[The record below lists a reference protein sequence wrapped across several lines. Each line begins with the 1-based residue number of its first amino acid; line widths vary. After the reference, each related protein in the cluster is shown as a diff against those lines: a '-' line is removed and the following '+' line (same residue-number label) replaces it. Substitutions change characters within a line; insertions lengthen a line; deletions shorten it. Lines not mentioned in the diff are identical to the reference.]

1 MTGEPRTRF
10 LDGLLGLF
18 GRAPRVRAREL
29 PNLADALLSG
39 RGEASGIALAHQLL
53 TTYSGLDLEE
63 KQWFLDVLAE
73 RFGVEPARVD
83 RAIEEYR
90 RDPGPRTAA
99 GLHRAAE
106 PRRQELI
113 RRLNAAPGGTLALIR
128 MREDVLQEATEL
140 EAMRAV
146 DADFVHLFS
155 SWFNSGFLVLERIDW
170 STPARILQKIIQYE
184 AVHAITSWEDLQRRL
199 DPSDRRCFAFFHPR
213 LSGEPLI
220 FVEVA
225 LTSAIPEAIAPLLS
239 DSRAPADVER
249 ATTAVFYSISN
260 CQPGLRG
267 VSLGNF
273 LIKQVIDE
281 LRRELPA
288 LRTFVTLSPVPGFA
302 AWLRRERNSPD
313 SARLNPTDRALLDTV
328 DEAGWPQR
336 SSARSALKPVLLA
349 ALADY
354 LVHARNSAGKP
365 IDPVARLH
373 LNNGARLERIDW
385 LADLS
390 PKGLAQGL
398 GFMVNYLY
406 DPARI
411 VENHERFA
419 GKGEVVM
426 SPSVRKLLLPGPSL
440 PSEPSLPDPE
450 PAARSGGRA
459 S

>member
-1 MTGEPRTRF
+1 MNTEARSRF
-10 LDGLLGLF
+10 LKGLLGLF
-18 GRAPRVRAREL
+18 GREHRARARDL
-29 PNLADALLSG
+29 PDLAHALLSG
-39 RGEASGIALAHQLL
+39 RGEASGMALADQLL
-53 TTYSGLDLEE
+53 TTYAALSAEE
-63 KQWFLDVLAE
+63 KRSFLEVLAE
-73 RFGVEPARVD
+73 RFGPEMPRLD
-83 RAIEEYR
+83 RAIEAYR
-90 RDPGPRTAA
+90 RDPGASTAA
-99 GLHRAAE
+99 AVHRAAE
-106 PRRQELI
+106 PRRQELF

-128 MREDVLQEATEL
+128 MREDVLRGMAVSEPL
-140 EAMRAV
+140 RAI

-155 SWFNSGFLVLERIDW
+155 SWFNSGFLDLQRIDW

-184 AVHAITSWEDLQRRL
+184 AVHAIASWEDLQRRL

-225 LTSAIPEAIAPLLS
+225 LTETIPEAIAPLLAES
-239 DSRAPADVER
+239 PAPADPDR

-288 LRTFVTLSPVPGFA
+288 LRAFVTLSPVPGFA
-302 AWLRRERNSPD
+302 AWLRRERD
-313 SARLNPTDRALLDTV
+313 SAGSALL
-328 DEAGWPQR
+328 
-336 SSARSALKPVLLA
+336 SSRERTMLEVLDRPDWAERLSDRSAIRPILVA
-349 ALADY
+349 AAADY
-354 LVHARNSAGKP
+354 LARAKNPAGKP
-365 IDPVARLH
+365 LDPVARLH

-390 PKGLAQGL
+390 TKGLASGL

-419 GKGEVVM
+419 EKAEVVL
-426 SPSVRKLLLPGPSL
+426 SPSVRKLLPPRHQVPLDSPPV
-440 PSEPSLPDPE
+440 
-450 PAARSGGRA
+450 AAISSGRRR
-459 S
+459 

>member
-1 MTGEPRTRF
+1 MTESKPRF
-10 LDGLLGLF
+10 LEGLLGLL
-18 GRAPRVRAREL
+18 GREHRVRARDL
-29 PNLADALLSG
+29 PDLADVLLSR

-53 TTYSGLDLEE
+53 TTYSGLAAQE

-73 RFGVEPARVD
+73 KFGAETARID
-83 RAIEEYR
+83 RAIEAYR
-90 RDPGPRTAA
+90 QDRGPRTAA
-99 GLHRAAE
+99 ALHRAAE

-128 MREDVLQEATEL
+128 MREDVLREAAERET
-140 EAMRAV
+140 MRAV

-225 LTSAIPEAIAPLLS
+225 LTSAIPETIAPLLE
-239 DSRAPADVER
+239 DSRAPAHLER

-281 LRRELPA
+281 LKRELPA

-302 AWLRRERNSPD
+302 VWLRRERNAPD
-313 SARLNPTDRALLDTV
+313 SRLDPSERGLLEAV
-328 DEAGWPQR
+328 DEADWAKRPA
-336 SSARSALKPVLLA
+336 ARSAVKPVLLA
-349 ALADY
+349 AVADY
-354 LVHARNSAGKP
+354 LVRARNSAGKP

-385 LADLS
+385 LGDLS
-390 PKGLAQGL
+390 PKGLSQGL

-419 GKGEVVM
+419 ERGEVVM
-426 SPSVRKLLLPGPSL
+426 SPSIRKLLQSGTGLAAEASRL
-440 PSEPSLPDPE
+440 DVA
-450 PAARSGGRA
+450 PAARSGGRP
-459 S
+459 